1 MRLELHRLLRLL
13 VAGCI
18 VLAIPLA
25 WAQFDFGPQ
34 RDPVEHFFKHSRGD
48 LKAELAAAKQAGK
61 QGLLIM
67 YLRED
72 CAACERMLE
81 NVLARTLVQEEYGR
95 NFHALA
101 IDAQGAK
108 PLNDFAGKPTT
119 ERAFASRARV
129 ATVPAVAFYDLS
141 GRLLYAYRGEILAP
155 VEMIALER
163 FMLDGEYRRITFDQ
177 YKHMLSS
184 KKGR

>member
-1 MRLELHRLLRLL
+1 MRLVHRLLRLL
-13 VAGCI
+13 LAGC
-18 VLAIPLA
+18 LALA
-25 WAQFDFGPQ
+25 VFPAVAQLDFGPR
-34 RDPVEHFFKHSRGD
+34 RDPVEYFFTHSRGD

-61 QGLLIM
+61 HGLLIM
-67 YLRED
+67 YMRAD

-81 NVLARTLVQEEYGR
+81 NVLARTLVQEEYRR
-95 NFHALA
+95 NFLALA
-101 IDAQGAK
+101 LDARGAR
-108 PLNDFAGKPTT
+108 PLNDFAGKATS
-119 ERAFASRARV
+119 EKAFAGRARI

-141 GRLLYAYRGEILAP
+141 GKLLYVHAGEISAP